1 MSKRSRKGVARN
13 PPAVEIP
20 WDQIT
25 EDMKCQF
32 CHEGKT
38 KDILQSGKLYK
49 LISGK
54 RIVIRTDSL
63 SYNCSL
69 QDEPPSSITISVV
82 FSPLRASRPGR
93 TKKVSMGSCSMI
105 SKKNSK
111 EELPLSATSVRGPE
125 LPSNVGS
132 KSCSPRFDEILNFLM
147 F

>member
-25 EDMKCQF
+25 EEMKCQF

-54 RIVIRTDSL
+54 RT
-63 SYNCSL
+63 
-69 QDEPPSSITISVV
+69 
-82 FSPLRASRPGR
+82 
-93 TKKVSMGSCSMI
+93 
-105 SKKNSK
+105 
-111 EELPLSATSVRGPE
+111 
-125 LPSNVGS
+125 
-132 KSCSPRFDEILNFLM
+132 
-147 F
+147 

>member
-25 EDMKCQF
+25 EEMKCQF

-54 RIVIRTDSL
+54 RTEKLNVPQLNKMPSL
-63 SYNCSL
+63 SLGRTVEFYHYFCCLFSTDGVQAGKDEEGLNGFLL
-69 QDEPPSSITISVV
+69 QDLKQELKRGASLKCDFCKKTGATIKC
-82 FSPLRASRPGR
+82 R
-93 TKKVSMGSCSMI
+93 K
-105 SKKNSK
+105 
-111 EELPLSATSVRGPE
+111 
-125 LPSNVGS
+125 
-132 KSCSPRFDEILNFLM
+132 
-147 F
+147 